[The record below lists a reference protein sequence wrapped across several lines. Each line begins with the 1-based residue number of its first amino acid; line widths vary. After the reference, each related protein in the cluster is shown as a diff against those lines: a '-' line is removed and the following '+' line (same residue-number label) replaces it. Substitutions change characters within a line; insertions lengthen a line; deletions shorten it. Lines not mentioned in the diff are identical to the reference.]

1 MLTHKLRTSASLV
14 TLPRRT
20 LFGKIFGK
28 NKRVGG
34 CQKEEEVFQ
43 AFKAKIED
51 RISDIEQ
58 AATYPEIEWKNHLVP
73 EQEQSE
79 IRGGSLQYLM
89 STLLNCQRVEV
100 QDKFFYE
107 SLLNQIE
114 ERLDHIYNPKDL
126 IQLAI
131 SLAGLQLKNEKVLED
146 HKEFMRKFYAHCCN
160 NRFLLAQEDKNSL
173 TQIFQEMKITK
184 VYSGHLNLH
193 KDFPRA

>member
-43 AFKAKIED
+43 AFKTKIED
-51 RISDIEQ
+51 RISDIEL
-58 AATYPEIEWKNHLVP
+58 AATNPEIEWKNHLVS

-100 QDKFFYE
+100 
-107 SLLNQIE
+107 
-114 ERLDHIYNPKDL
+114 
-126 IQLAI
+126 
-131 SLAGLQLKNEKVLED
+131 
-146 HKEFMRKFYAHCCN
+146 
-160 NRFLLAQEDKNSL
+160 
-173 TQIFQEMKITK
+173 
-184 VYSGHLNLH
+184 
-193 KDFPRA
+193 